1 MKQQLLVMAT
11 IAVCVWSV
19 PAATLA
25 GTTSY
30 TPPPKK
36 GIIYIVCQ
44 FKPYKTGD
52 MYPKSR
58 VSVKW
63 GSYSRSSS
71 YGRGAFS
78 VQLKVGFVIALRHNS
93 DDQVRMEIECEGP
106 INLVRQLDS
115 PPSQWNDSKYDKYN
129 W

>member
-1 MKQQLLVMAT
+1 MTKRLMALAAIT
-11 IAVCVWSV
+11 ICIWAL
-19 PAATLA
+19 PLATMG
-25 GTTSY
+25 GTISY
-30 TPPPKK
+30 TPPPKR
-36 GIIYIVCQ
+36 GIVYIVVR

-52 MYPKSR
+52 MYPKTN

-63 GSYSRSSS
+63 GSYSNSKS

-78 VQLKVGFVIALRHNS
+78 VQLKVGFVIALKHNS
-93 DDQVRMEIECEGP
+93 NDQVQMEVQSEGP
-106 INLVRQLDS
+106 IDMVRQLDS